1 MNKQKI
7 KLSLYIKVEDTNGR
21 VDFRVLPDHAMCTA
35 LDDGILMY
43 SWEYDPSSMF
53 TVSLVVDNIEGIDSN
68 IQIKKITGD
77 NIDIS
82 NLSKC
87 STYKRF
93 SDHEFIK
100 NSYGYMSWP
109 GEYKIKIRFS
119 PMIHRYITNFLEQAT
134 KSN

>member
-1 MNKQKI
+1 MSKQKI
-7 KLSLYIKVEDTNGR
+7 KLSLYIKVEDTVGR
-21 VDFRVLPDHAMCTA
+21 VDFRVLPDYAVCTA
-35 LDDGILMY
+35 LDDRTLMY
-43 SWEYDPSSMF
+43 SWDYDPSSMF
-53 TVSLVVDNIEGIDSN
+53 TVSVVVDKIEGIDSN

-77 NIDIS
+77 DIDIS

-93 SDHEFIK
+93 SDNAIIK
-100 NSYGYMSWP
+100 NTYGYMSWP

-119 PMIHRYITNFLEQAT
+119 PMIHRYINNFLEQAT